1 MWYTIFKPGSIFKI
15 LNSLLEMFY
24 YDHKLIKTLK
34 FVLQYHGNM
43 YMKHAIYTYMSTGYV
58 HKNGFEV
65 FKKEPSVVH
74 KKCLVFTR
82 SLALFSTFST
92 FDLI

>member
-1 MWYTIFKPGSIFKI
+1 
-15 LNSLLEMFY
+15 MFY
-24 YDHKLIKTLK
+24 YDHKVIKTLEY
-34 FVLQYHGNM
+34 VLQYHGNM
-43 YMKHAIYTYMSTGYV
+43 YMKHAIYTYMSAGYV
-58 HKNGFEV
+58 HTTGFEV